1 MQLRLPFILTV
12 TIAALLATST
22 LIFAAEESGDKQRV
36 QTTANPNIPA
46 DELALMLHPFTKAE
60 LLIEADGWQALVRE
74 KAVAISRAEIAVKRQ
89 SKEIAKTKEIQG
101 QVEEA
106 KEELQQVKDKTEE
119 AKASGD
125 TAAVQDAEKAA
136 QKAQEKI
143 ATVQQT
149 VTEAADAADKTAE
162 MYDKMSDDTK
172 QGIKETVAAADK
184 AQDAVQK
191 VKDVVGDAADKKD
204 VDEVKKAAAE
214 AHTVTSDAQQA
225 ADKVTTKTKMT
236 AVALEVSRSNVL
248 EETTKAMQ
256 DARADKK
263 DEKVDMLELV
273 NSLRLER
280 TKLVDNFRTTV
291 DELESRTDKD
301 DSKTLAAVK
310 DYRLYIR
317 SVSGINLDLTDTTSA
332 WVAIKGWIT
341 SEEGGM
347 RWAKNL
353 AVFFGILIVAWFLA
367 RFASWL
373 LHRATSRVQLPQLLE
388 QFLVKSIRWIVM
400 IAGVIVALTALE
412 VSVAPLLAMVGAAGF
427 ILAFALKDSLGN
439 FASGLMILF
448 FRPFDIGDL
457 VEVGGVSG
465 KVLSL
470 NLVATTI
477 RTPDNKEMIV
487 PNNTVFGNVIT
498 NSTSVNTRRVD
509 MVFGI
514 GYDDDIDKT
523 LLILNDIVNSHPMV
537 LKNPESTIKVHTLA
551 DSSVNF
557 ICRPWTKSG
566 DYWDVYWDITSEVK
580 KRFDAEG
587 VGIPYPQQDVH
598 LYVKDAEA
606 GKACVSGI
614 EQQPEVRGA
623 ANWKN
628 KKS

>member
-1 MQLRLPFILTV
+1 MQLRLSLILTF
-12 TIAALLATST
+12 TITALLLTST
-22 LIFAAEESGDKQRV
+22 LVFTAEESKDKPSA
-36 QTTANPNIPA
+36 QTTANPDIPA

-74 KAVAISRAEIAVKRQ
+74 KAVAISKAEIAVKRQ
-89 SKEIAKTKEIQG
+89 SEEIAKAKEIEQ

-106 KEELQQVKDKTEE
+106 KKDLQEVKDKTKE
-119 AKASGD
+119 ARGTGD
-125 TAAVQDAEKAA
+125 TAAMQEAEQAA

-143 ATVQQT
+143 ATIHQT

-162 MYDKMSDDTK
+162 VYDEMSPETK
-172 QGIKETVAAADK
+172 QGLKETVVVAEK
-184 AQDAVQK
+184 ATDTVQK
-191 VKDVVGDAADKKD
+191 VQDVVDDATGKS
-204 VDEVKKAAAE
+204 VDEVKKAATE
-214 AHTVTSDAQQA
+214 AHQVSTDAQKD
-225 ADKVTTKTKMT
+225 ADQITNKAKETVD
-236 AVALEVSRSNVL
+236 ALEIDRSNVL
-248 EETTKAMQ
+248 EDTVKSME
-256 DARADKK
+256 DARAEKK
-263 DEKVDMLELV
+263 DQKIDMLELV
-273 NSLRLER
+273 NNLRLER

-291 DELESRTDKD
+291 NELASRTDKD
-301 DSKTLAAVK
+301 DSTTLAVIK
-310 DYRLYIR
+310 DYRLYIT

-332 WVAIKGWIT
+332 WAAIRGWIA
-341 SEEGGM
+341 SEEGGI

-353 AVFFGILIVAWFLA
+353 AVFFGILIAAWFLA

-373 LHRATSRVQLPQLLE
+373 LHRATSRVQLPRLLE
-388 QFLVKSIRWIVM
+388 QFLVKTIRWVVM
-400 IAGVIVALTALE
+400 IVGIIVALTALE
-412 VSVAPLLAMVGAAGF
+412 ISVAPLLAMVGAASF

-457 VEVGGVSG
+457 VEIGGVTG

-477 RTPDNKEMIV
+477 RTADNKEMIV

-514 GYDDDIDKT
+514 GYDDDIDQA
-523 LLILNDIVNSHPMV
+523 LSVLNDIVDNHPLV

-557 ICRPWTKSG
+557 ICRPWTKS
-566 DYWDVYWDITSEVK
+566 DKYWDVYWDVTQEVK

-587 VGIPYPQQDVH
+587 VSFPYPQQDVH
-598 LYVKDAEA
+598 LYVNDAEA
-606 GKACVSGI
+606 DKACV
-614 EQQPEVRGA
+614 
-623 ANWKN
+623 
-628 KKS
+628 

>member
-1 MQLRLPFILTV
+1 MKLRFSFMVAI

-22 LIFAAEESGDKQRV
+22 LVFTAEESVDKPAAK
-36 QTTANPNIPA
+36 TTANPDIPA

-74 KAVAISRAEIAVKRQ
+74 KAVEISRAEIAVKRQ
-89 SKEIAKTKEIQG
+89 SKEIAKTTEIQD

-106 KEELQQVKDKTEE
+106 KKELQKVKEKTES
-119 AKASGD
+119 AKESGD
-125 TAAVQDAEKAA
+125 AAAMQDAEKAA

-149 VTEAADAADKTAE
+149 VTEAADAAEKTAD

-191 VKDVVGDAADKKD
+191 VKDAVGDAADKKN
-204 VDEVKKAAAE
+204 VDEIKKAAAE

-236 AVALEVSRSNVL
+236 AVALEVDRSNVL
-248 EETTKAMQ
+248 EDTAKAME
-256 DARADKK
+256 DARAEKK

-291 DELESRTDKD
+291 DELASRTDKD
-301 DSKTLAAVK
+301 DSKTLAVVK

-317 SVSGINLDLTDTTSA
+317 SVSGINLDLTDTTSS
-332 WVAIKGWIT
+332 WVAISGWLL

-347 RWAKNL
+347 RWVKNL
-353 AVFFGILIVAWFLA
+353 ALFFGILIGVWFLA
-367 RFASWL
+367 RFISWL
-373 LHRATSRVQLPQLLE
+373 MHRAMNRVQLPQLLE
-388 QFLVKSIRWIVM
+388 QFLVKAVRWVVM
-400 IAGVIVALTALE
+400 IAGIIMALTALE
-412 VSVAPLLAMVGAAGF
+412 ISVAPLLALVGAAGF
-427 ILAFALKDSLGN
+427 IVAFALQDSLSN

-448 FRPFDIGDL
+448 FRPFDIDDF
-457 VEVGGVSG
+457 VEAGGVSG
-465 KVLSL
+465 KVTSL
-470 NLVATTI
+470 NLLATTI
-477 RTPDNKEMIV
+477 RTADNKEMIV
-487 PNNTVFGNVIT
+487 PNNAIFSNVIT
-498 NSTSVNTRRVD
+498 NSTSVDKRRVD
-509 MVFGI
+509 MEFGI
-514 GYDDDIDKT
+514 GYDDDIDQT
-523 LLILNDIVNSHPMV
+523 LSILNDIVTNHPMV
-537 LKNPESTIKVHTLA
+537 LENPAPTIKVHTLA

-557 ICRPWTKSG
+557 ICRPWTKSS
-566 DYWDVYWDITSEVK
+566 DYWDVYWDVTKEVK

-598 LYVKDAEA
+598 LYVNNAEA
-606 GKACVSGI
+606 LKA
-614 EQQPEVRGA
+614 
-623 ANWKN
+623 
-628 KKS
+628 

>member
-1 MQLRLPFILTV
+1 MKLRIPFMLAV

-22 LIFAAEESGDKQRV
+22 LVFTAEETGDKPVAR
-36 QTTANPNIPA
+36 TTANPDIPA

-74 KAVAISRAEIAVKRQ
+74 KAVEISRAEIAVKRQ
-89 SKEIAKTKEIQG
+89 TKEIAKTEEIQS
-101 QVEEA
+101 QVEDA
-106 KEELQQVKDKTEE
+106 KKDLQQVKDKTEE
-119 AKASGD
+119 AKKSGD
-125 TAAVQDAEKAA
+125 TKTMQDAETAA

-191 VKDVVGDAADKKD
+191 VKDAVGDAADKKD
-204 VDEVKKAAAE
+204 VDEIKQAAAE

-248 EETTKAMQ
+248 EETAKAME
-256 DARADKK
+256 DTRAEKK
-263 DEKVDMLELV
+263 DEKIDMLELV

-301 DSKTLAAVK
+301 DSKTMAVVK
-310 DYRLYIR
+310 DYRLYIG
-317 SVSGINLDLTDTTSA
+317 SVSGINLDLADTTTS
-332 WVAIKGWIT
+332 WLAIKGWIT

-353 AVFFGILIVAWFLA
+353 AVFFGILFGAWFLA
-367 RFASWL
+367 RFLSWL
-373 LHRATSRVQLPQLLE
+373 MQRAMNRVELPLLLE
-388 QFLVKSIRWIVM
+388 HFLVKFIRWVVM
-400 IAGVIVALTALE
+400 IVGIIVALTALE
-412 VSVAPLLAMVGAAGF
+412 ISAAPLLALVGAAGF
-427 ILAFALKDSLGN
+427 IVAFALQDSLSN

-448 FRPFDIGDL
+448 FRPFDIDDL
-457 VEVGGVSG
+457 VEAGGVTG
-465 KVLSL
+465 KVTSL
-470 NLVATTI
+470 NLLATTI
-477 RTPDNKEMIV
+477 RTADNKEMIV
-487 PNNTVFGNVIT
+487 PNNSIFSNVIT
-498 NSTSVNTRRVD
+498 NSTSVDKRRVD
-509 MVFGI
+509 MEFGI
-514 GYDDDIDKT
+514 GYDDDIDQT
-523 LLILNDIVNSHPMV
+523 LSILNDIVNNHPMV
-537 LKNPESTIKVHTLA
+537 LKHPEPTIKVHTLA

-557 ICRPWTKSG
+557 ICRPWTKSN
-566 DYWDVYWDITSEVK
+566 DYWDVYWDVTKEVK

-587 VGIPYPQQDVH
+587 VGMPYPQQDVH

-606 GKACVSGI
+606 MKA
-614 EQQPEVRGA
+614 
-623 ANWKN
+623 
-628 KKS
+628 

>member
-1 MQLRLPFILTV
+1 MKLRFPFMLTI
-12 TIAALLATST
+12 TIVALLATST
-22 LIFAAEESGDKQRV
+22 LVFTAEESGDKPTAE
-36 QTTANPNIPA
+36 TTANPDIPA

-74 KAVAISRAEIAVKRQ
+74 KAVEISRAEIAVKRQ
-89 SKEIAKTKEIQG
+89 SKEIAKTTEIQD

-106 KEELQQVKDKTEE
+106 KEELQKVKEKTES
-119 AKASGD
+119 AKESGD
-125 TAAVQDAEKAA
+125 AAAMQDAEKAA

-143 ATVQQT
+143 AIVQQT

-191 VKDVVGDAADKKD
+191 VKDAVGDAADKKD
-204 VDEVKKAAAE
+204 VDEIKKAAAE
-214 AHTVTSDAQQA
+214 AQTVTSDAQQA

-236 AVALEVSRSNVL
+236 AVALEVDRSNVL
-248 EETTKAMQ
+248 EDTAKAME

-291 DELESRTDKD
+291 DELASRTDKD
-301 DSKTLAAVK
+301 DSKTLAVVK

-317 SVSGINLDLTDTTSA
+317 SVSGINLDLTDTTSS
-332 WVAIKGWIT
+332 WVAIKGWIL

-353 AVFFGILIVAWFLA
+353 ALFFGILIGVWFLA
-367 RFASWL
+367 RFISWL
-373 LHRATSRVQLPQLLE
+373 MHRAMNRVQLPQLLE
-388 QFLVKSIRWIVM
+388 HFLVKAVRWVVM
-400 IAGVIVALTALE
+400 IAGIIVALTALE
-412 VSVAPLLAMVGAAGF
+412 ISVAPLLALVGAAGF
-427 ILAFALKDSLGN
+427 IVAFALQDSLSN

-448 FRPFDIGDL
+448 FRPFDIDDF
-457 VEVGGVSG
+457 VEAGGVSG
-465 KVLSL
+465 KVTSL
-470 NLVATTI
+470 NLLATTI
-477 RTPDNKEMIV
+477 RTADNKEMIV
-487 PNNTVFGNVIT
+487 PNNAIFSNVIT
-498 NSTSVNTRRVD
+498 NSTSVDKRRVD
-509 MVFGI
+509 MEFGI
-514 GYDDDIDKT
+514 GYDDDIDQT
-523 LLILNDIVNSHPMV
+523 LSILSDIVTNHPLV
-537 LKNPESTIKVHTLA
+537 LENPAPTIKVHTLA

-557 ICRPWTKSG
+557 ICRPWTKSS
-566 DYWDVYWDITSEVK
+566 DYWDVYWDVTKEVK

-598 LYVKDAEA
+598 VYVEDAGA
-606 GKACVSGI
+606 IKA
-614 EQQPEVRGA
+614 
-623 ANWKN
+623 
-628 KKS
+628 